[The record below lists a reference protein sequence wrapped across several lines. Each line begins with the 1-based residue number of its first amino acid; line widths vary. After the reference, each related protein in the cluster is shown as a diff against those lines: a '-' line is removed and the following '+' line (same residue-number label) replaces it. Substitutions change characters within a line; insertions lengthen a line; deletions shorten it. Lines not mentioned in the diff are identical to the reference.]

1 MKDWLCKND
10 QPVMLTIQRIEQEA
24 ESVKTYYF
32 AHELHSR
39 PGQFVMLWI
48 PGLNEKPFSIAYDTG
63 NEFGLAIAAIG
74 PFTKRLAE
82 MKVGDR
88 VGIRGPYGK
97 PFTLIEGAKHVAMVG
112 GGYGVAPLATLAE
125 EYVQRRVRVSF
136 VNGARTESRL
146 LFRDRLAKLSLESFT
161 TTDDGSFGEKGR
173 VTAPLERILRES
185 PVDMIYTCGPELM
198 EKAVVEVAARFR
210 VLAQISVER
219 YMKCGYGI
227 CGACSV
233 DGTGQP
239 VCCDGPIVNEKQIQ
253 AITEFG
259 RHHRACSGRKEEFPT

>member
-10 QPVMLTIQRIEQEA
+10 QPAMLPIQRIEDEA
-24 ESVKTYYF
+24 EGVKTYYF
-32 AHELHSR
+32 SHRLNSR
-39 PGQFVMLWI
+39 PGQFMMMWI
-48 PGLNEKPFSIAYDTG
+48 PRLNEKPFSIAYDTG
-63 NEFGLAIAAIG
+63 DAFGLAIAAIG
-74 PFTKRLAE
+74 PFTQSLAA

-97 PFTLIEGAKHVAMVG
+97 PFTIVDSAKHVVMVG

-125 EYVQRRVRVSF
+125 EYVQKGVRVSF
-136 VNGARTESRL
+136 ANGARTEKKL
-146 LFRDRLAKLSLESFT
+146 LFRNRLAKLPIAVYT

-173 VTAPLERILRES
+173 VTAPLTRVLQES
-185 PVDMIYTCGPELM
+185 PADVIYTCGPEMM
-198 EKAVVEVAARFR
+198 EKAVVDMAASFN
-210 VLAQISVER
+210 VPVQISVER

-239 VCCDGPIVNEKQIQ
+239 VCCDGPIVDEKQIQ
-253 AITEFG
+253 LITEFG
-259 RHHRACSGRKEEFPT
+259 RHHRKGSGRKEEFAS